1 MINGGAPGSSRSPVP
16 LRRLSVRIIAG
27 FAAAALAV
35 PLVVIPASASN
46 PKPVSFKNPVTYS
59 AGTTCPNSHR
69 QVAPT
74 AVTSADVNADG
85 KADLVVGIQTSG
97 EGNNSCFSVLLGTGR
112 GNFGKAKLYSTNGW
126 CQPSDPAQP
135 RFRSRQN
142 LPLTIKTGDLNGD
155 GKPDV
160 VTGGWG
166 DNCVGVFMNTTR
178 GVGKTATFAAA
189 KLYGSCADYSG
200 PGWIS
205 LADMDRDGDTDITVV
220 AGNEDAQAK
229 ASVLVNNGRA
239 TFRPSV
245 CKAPYQGS
253 RTGVGLT
260 NVAYPQNLVNADVN
274 GDAKVDIVSMTQL
287 GNLARPIS
295 VQLARSTAS
304 APYWPAQTVGWA
316 GSASNPTLD
325 AGAGITAGDVNND
338 GRPDLL
344 IAAMGSSEVVVLA
357 NTTPS
362 ASHTASFVQG
372 ATISV
377 QNSQTIATAD
387 MNGDGNLDIVS
398 TATQVL
404 LGRGNG
410 TFAPA
415 QTFPVDDARY
425 ATVARITAGL
435 PSMVAIDNNLQKL
448 HVFVNTTP
456 VPPLPPK
463 HKQTADLKCGPPPFV
478 KARGLTLL
486 LCPTFTNIGNPVSVN
501 LAGRLRGD
509 VSGYFRK
516 IVRPDGR
523 VYVQT
528 YGYPLV
534 LRVSYNAPGSASFR
548 PYVES
553 YQYKT

>member
-1 MINGGAPGSSRSPVP
+1 MTCA
-16 LRRLSVRIIAG
+16 
-27 FAAAALAV
+27 FALPAT
-35 PLVVIPASASN
+35 PASATN
-46 PKPVSFKNPVTYS
+46 PAPVSFKSPATYS
-59 AGTTCPNSHR
+59 AGTACPNSHR
-69 QVAPT
+69 QVSPT
-74 AVTSADVNADG
+74 AVSSADLNSDG
-85 KADLVVGIQTSG
+85 KADLIVGNQTSG
-97 EGNNSCFSVLLGTGR
+97 EGNNSCFAVLLGTGQ
-112 GNFGKAKLYSTNGW
+112 GKFGKAKTYTTNGW
-126 CQPSDPAQP
+126 CTPSDPTLP

-142 LPLTIKTGDLNGD
+142 LPLTIKTGDLNRD

-166 DNCVGVFMNTTR
+166 DNCVGVFINTTR
-178 GVGKTATFAAA
+178 GSAKTATFAAA
-189 KLYGSCADYSG
+189 KLYGSCIDYSG

-205 LADMDRDGDTDITVV
+205 LADMDRDGDLDITVV

-229 ASVLVNNGRA
+229 ASVMVNNGRA
-239 TFRPSV
+239 VFRPSI
-245 CKAPYQGS
+245 CKAPYQGG

-260 NVAYPQNLVNADVN
+260 NVAYPQNLVNADIN
-274 GDAKVDIVSMTQL
+274 GDSKVDVVSMTQL

-295 VQLARSTAS
+295 VQLARSSAS
-304 APYWPAQTVGWA
+304 APYWPAQTVGWS
-316 GSASNPTLD
+316 GSASNPSLD
-325 AGAGITAGDVNND
+325 SGAGIAAGDVNND

-344 IAAMGSSEVVVLA
+344 IAAMGTSQVEVLT

-372 ATISV
+372 ASISV
-377 QNSQTIATAD
+377 QNSQTIAAAD

-415 QTFPVDDARY
+415 QTFPVDNARY

-435 PSMVAIDNNLQKL
+435 PSMVAIDNDQQKL

-456 VPPLPPK
+456 VPPNPPR
-463 HKQTADLKCGPPPFV
+463 HKQTADLKCGPPPSI

-486 LCPTFTNIGNPVSVN
+486 LCPTFTNIGNPVRVN
-501 LAGRLRGD
+501 IAGRLRGD
-509 VSGYFRK
+509 VSGLFRK
-516 IVRPDGR
+516 VVRPDGR
-523 VYVQT
+523 VYVLT

-534 LRVSYNAPGSASFR
+534 LRVSYNAPGSPTFR
-548 PYVES
+548 PYLQS